1 MQNNSAFEI
10 QNQIKQSV
18 IINQEAIK
26 ELKKWEKEQ
35 KEQEFQKQK
44 ENLQSS
50 SEDKVSFWFLWYF
63 NYNFSWDIILFILLP

>member
-26 ELKKWEKEQ
+26 ELKKWEGETKQ
-35 KEQEFQKQK
+35 KEQEFQKHK
-44 ENLQSS
+44 ENLESS
-50 SEDKVSFWFLWYF
+50 PEDKVSFWFV
-63 NYNFSWDIILFILLP
+63 